1 MMSLPRATHGGEL
14 AIGGLSLACYVL
26 NDGMRVLSQ
35 EGMLH
40 TFREPHRASA
50 KGDASNQSPTF
61 LAQENLQPFICE
73 QLRKDSTPVQFRT
86 EDGDQAFGYRAQ
98 VLPGVCNVYL
108 SVRDEGKLRKT
119 QHARA
124 RLSYHLVRELATLG
138 IIALIDAASNYR
150 ALCHSPAAQGL
161 LARYLKPFA
170 ARWSK
175 RFPDEYYQE
184 IYRLKGWGWPGMGV
198 NRFPIT
204 GHITN
209 EIIYA
214 RIADGLLDRL
224 RIDNQKVA
232 EGEREHRHHQWL
244 TDDFGVQELR
254 EHIVGVLA
262 IMRTVEDPDPKRA
275 WQKFRI
281 SLERSYPRKNTNY
294 NLDLDEED

>member
-1 MMSLPRATHGGEL
+1 MEVSLRSPVSRYPVMYSMTACVLGGE
-14 AIGGLSLACYVL
+14 GLL
-26 NDGMRVLSQ
+26 
-35 EGMLH
+35 
-40 TFREPHRASA
+40 RAFSA
-50 KGDASNQSPTF
+50 NTRGDAENHTPAF
-61 LAQENLQPFICE
+61 LAHKNLQPFISDE
-73 QLRKDSTPVQFRT
+73 LRKDSTPVHFRT
-86 EDGDQAFGYRAQ
+86 EDGDPAFGYRAQ

-108 SVRDEGKLRKT
+108 SVRDEEKLRKA
-119 QHARA
+119 QQALA
-124 RLSYHLVRELATLG
+124 QLSYTLVRELATLG
-138 IIALIDAASNYR
+138 IIALVDAASNYKE
-150 ALCHSPAAQGL
+150 LCHSPAVQGL

-184 IYRLKGWGWPGMGV
+184 IYRLKGWEWQGMGV
-198 NRFPIT
+198 NRLPIT

-214 RIADGLLDRL
+214 RMADGLLDRL
-224 RIDNQKVA
+224 RIDNPKTA
-232 EGEREHRHHQWL
+232 KGEREHRHHQWL
-244 TDDFGVQELR
+244 SDDFGVQELR

-262 IMRTVEDPDPKRA
+262 IMRTVVDPDPKRA